1 MSNPIH
7 SLKLLIAEEDPAA
20 RRFLADNF
28 TADGAQ
34 VETANNCGEALKRIY
49 SVAPDLIIADVN
61 GDTLRLIEKVAGEVP
76 IIVLC
81 SHDDETDRVRKLE
94 RGADDVITKPF
105 AYYELRARAGAVM
118 RRLRGG
124 ARRILT
130 VGALRIDVAAREAWL
145 HDQPVEMSAKE
156 FAPLCT
162 LASDRRACSPRTSW
176 PARYGTAGWSA
187 HAPWTAT
194 PADCGESST
203 ATASTSCR
211 TSGASAIDSPPR
223 SQTVRSRSGDLRA

>member
-7 SLKLLIAEEDPAA
+7 GLRLLIADEDQAT
-20 RRFLADNF
+20 RHFLADNF
-28 TADGAQ
+28 VADGAE
-34 VETANNCGEALKRIY
+34 VETAHNCGEALKSTY
-49 SVAPDLIIADVN
+49 SIAPDLIIADVN

-81 SHDDETDRVRKLE
+81 ADDSETDRVRKLE
-94 RGADDVITKPF
+94 RGADDVVTKPF

-145 HDQPVEMSAKE
+145 HDRPVEVSATE
-156 FAPLCT
+156 FTLLCK
-162 LASDRRACSPRTSW
+162 LASDPTRVFTKDELTREVWQRRLVGPRTLDS
-176 PARYGTAGWSA
+176 
-187 HAPWTAT
+187 HA
-194 PADCGESST
+194 
-203 ATASTSCR
+203 CR
-211 TSGASAIDSPPR
+211 
-223 SQTVRSRSGDLRA
+223 LRAKLNRNGEHFMQNIWGVGYRLTSPVPEREAA

>member
-1 MSNPIH
+1 MSNPIDG
-7 SLKLLIAEEDPAA
+7 LKLLIAEEDQAT
-20 RRFLADNF
+20 RRFLADNL
-28 TADGAQ
+28 TADGAD

-49 SVAPDLIIADVN
+49 SLAPDLLIADVN

-81 SHDDETDRVRKLE
+81 AHDDETDRVRKLE

-124 ARRILT
+124 GRRVLT

-145 HDQPVEMSAKE
+145 HERRLDLSATE
-156 FAPLCT
+156 FALLCK
-162 LASDRRACSPRTSW
+162 LASDPTRVFTKDELTREIWQRRLIGARTVDSHACR
-176 PARYGTAGWSA
+176 
-187 HAPWTAT
+187 
-194 PADCGESST
+194 
-203 ATASTSCR
+203 
-211 TSGASAIDSPPR
+211 
-223 SQTVRSRSGDLRA
+223 LRAKLNRDGEHFVQNIWGVGYRLTSPVPDRHAE

>member
-7 SLKLLIAEEDPAA
+7 GLKLLIAEEDQAT
-20 RRFLADNF
+20 RHFLADNL
-28 TADGAQ
+28 TADGAD

-81 SHDDETDRVRKLE
+81 AHDDETDRVRKLE

-156 FAPLCT
+156 FALLCK
-162 LASDRRACSPRTSW
+162 LASDPTRVFTKDELASEVWHRRLVGSRTLDSHACR
-176 PARYGTAGWSA
+176 
-187 HAPWTAT
+187 
-194 PADCGESST
+194 
-203 ATASTSCR
+203 
-211 TSGASAIDSPPR
+211 
-223 SQTVRSRSGDLRA
+223 LRAKLNRDGEHFMQNLWGVGYRLTSPVPDREVA